1 MDIMQIVQSWLKNFS
16 SFKVSNL
23 KLSTNVILLE
33 IRNRSLNLLLL
44 LQKDFEFPEKD
55 TIFQQI
61 FTLSRRFLKCK
72 NIQQISYI

>member
-44 LQKDFEFPEKD
+44 LQKDIEFPEKE
-55 TIFQQI
+55 TIF
-61 FTLSRRFLKCK
+61 
-72 NIQQISYI
+72 